1 MMKYV
6 IAALVFVAVLAGLL
20 LFVGNDATLLLTSNA
35 EAGALAFPPIELTWQ
50 AVILMAAASVIGVI
64 ALWSILL
71 WLYRLPR
78 RLKSGVGMRKRNR
91 AIDAMEEALI
101 AGAEGDADR
110 ARKASAQVRKLA
122 GSTDLGHIISATAAE
137 ASGDVEEAAL
147 HYEAMLDSP
156 KTRPTGQRG
165 IAQTKLAT
173 GDLPGAVE
181 AAKEAFDSNPRAR
194 WAFDTLFKAL
204 VADFRWTEARDVL
217 EKGRA
222 AKHIGNDVL
231 RRRRAVLLAAE
242 ADYWMD
248 EGQHD
253 KALEYAQSALKD
265 APDFAPA
272 AAIAAHELTR
282 QGGQKKAAK
291 LLEEAYAQHPHP
303 ALTTAYLD
311 LYPGESLDTQ
321 GKRIRRFADLA
332 PNHRESQLLIAAH
345 HLRAGKAVEAWSKLS
360 PMVSG
365 GDDGGTPTAR
375 LCLMAAEAERALG
388 NERDARIWLER
399 AATAPHELDWSDLDP
414 EGPGFD
420 YTAQDWRR
428 LVFSYGDTG
437 ELEHPRAERQE
448 GVRRPTPEPVLA
460 VEESAAP
467 VAKPAAVAA
476 PAKIPVVKPDADL
489 SDRLDKL
496 LDGTPD

>member
-6 IAALVFVAVLAGLL
+6 IAILVFIAVLAGLL
-20 LFVGNDATLLLTSNA
+20 LFVGDDATLTLTSSA
-35 EAGALAFPPIELTWQ
+35 QTGALAFPPIELTWQ
-50 AVILMAAASVIGVI
+50 FVILLGAASVLGII
-64 ALWSILL
+64 AAWSLLL

-137 ASGDVEEAAL
+137 ASGDVDEAAH
-147 HYEAMLDSP
+147 HYEAMLNSP

-181 AAKEAFDSNPRAR
+181 AAKEAFDANPRAR

-222 AKHIGNDVL
+222 AKHVDGEVL

-242 ADYWMD
+242 SDYWMD
-248 EGQHD
+248 QGQHD
-253 KALEYAQSALKD
+253 KALELAQASLKD

-272 AAIAAHELTR
+272 AAIAAHELSR

-291 LLEEAYAQHPHP
+291 LLESAYAAHPHP
-303 ALTTAYLD
+303 ALSTAYLD
-311 LYPGESLDTQ
+311 LYPGESLATQ
-321 GKRIRRFADLA
+321 GERIRRFAQLS
-332 PNHRESQLLIAAH
+332 PGHRESRLLLAAH
-345 HLRAGKAVEAWSKLS
+345 QLRAGKAVEAWSGLS
-360 PMVSG
+360 PMVA
-365 GDDGGTPTAR
+365 DGTPTAR

-388 NERDARIWLER
+388 NERDARMWLER

-428 LVFSYGDTG
+428 LVFSFGDTG

-448 GVRRPTPEPVLA
+448 GVRRPTPAPVLEDA
-460 VEESAAP
+460 EVTPAAMAAP
-467 VAKPAAVAA
+467 VAALA
-476 PAKIPVVKPDADL
+476 PVVQPDADL

-496 LDGTPD
+496 LDDNPG

>member
-6 IAALVFVAVLAGLL
+6 IAILVFIAVLAGLL
-20 LFVGNDATLLLTSNA
+20 LFVGDDATLLLTSSA
-35 EAGALAFPPIELTWQ
+35 ETGALAFPPIELTWQ
-50 AVILMAAASVIGVI
+50 AVILLGAASVLGII
-64 ALWSILL
+64 AAWSLLL

-181 AAKEAFDSNPRAR
+181 AAKEAFDANPRAR

-222 AKHIGNDVL
+222 AKHIDTDML

-248 EGQHD
+248 QGQHD
-253 KALEYAQSALKD
+253 KALDLAQAALKD

-282 QGGQKKAAK
+282 QGGQKRAAK
-291 LLEEAYAQHPHP
+291 LLEDAYARHPHP

-311 LYPGESLDTQ
+311 LYPGESLETQ

-332 PNHRESQLLIAAH
+332 PSHRESQLLVAAH
-345 HLRAGKAVEAWSKLS
+345 QLRAGRAVEAWSVLS
-360 PMVSG
+360 PLVAT
-365 GDDGGTPTAR
+365 GTPTAR

-388 NERDARIWLER
+388 NERDARMWLER

-460 VEESAAP
+460 EEKAAEPVSAS
-467 VAKPAAVAA
+467 VAA
-476 PAKIPVVKPDADL
+476 PAPIPVVQPDADL

-496 LDGTPD
+496 LDGKAE